1 MTETDT
7 AAAGAVATAP
17 APHGRAGRDLRLAI
31 PVAIGLIALV
41 AASLFI
47 RIEAFVVLV
56 GIACLMAEW
65 ELAKAFRNAEID
77 VPIAPLWVGSVGMTV
92 SAWIGGPVA
101 LAAALMLTAG
111 TVFVWRALDGG
122 GAAAMRDVAGG
133 IFIAA
138 YVPFL
143 TGFAILMAHH
153 EKGALL
159 ISTYIL
165 MVAGSDTGGYLAGVL
180 AGKHPMAPSIS
191 PKKSWEGFGGSLLL
205 AGLVAYLMGTLLL
218 GIEWWA
224 AIGLGA
230 VTVVVATLGD
240 LAESLLKRDLGVKD
254 LGTLLPGH
262 GGMMDR
268 IDGMII
274 TAPVA
279 WAILS
284 LVVPA

>member
-1 MTETDT
+1 MPESTTID
-7 AAAGAVATAP
+7 APPAPAP

-31 PVAIGLIALV
+31 PVALGLMAIV
-41 AASLFI
+41 AASLYL
-47 RIEAFVVLV
+47 RIEAFAFLV

-65 ELAKAFRNAEID
+65 ELVRAFTHKDIQ
-77 VPIAPLWVGSVGMTV
+77 VPLAPLWVGSVGMSV

-101 LAAALMLTAG
+101 LTAALMLTAG
-111 TVFVWRALDGG
+111 TIFVWRALDGG
-122 GAAAMRDVAGG
+122 GEAAMRDVAGG
-133 IFIAA
+133 ILIAA

-143 TGFAILMAHH
+143 AGFAILMAHH
-153 EKGALL
+153 ERGALL
-159 ISTYIL
+159 VSTYIL
-165 MVAGSDTGGYLAGVL
+165 MVAGSDTGGYLAGAL
-180 AGKHPMAPSIS
+180 FGKHPMAPSIS
-191 PKKSWEGFGGSLLL
+191 PKKSWEGFGGSLAL
-205 AGLVAYLMGTLLL
+205 AGLVAYLMGSLVL
-218 GIEWWA
+218 GVAWWA
-224 AIGLGA
+224 ALLLGA

-268 IDGMII
+268 IDGMIF

-284 LVVPA
+284 MVVPA